1 MKIKLTICIISM
13 TLIQA
18 CSSSPKTG
26 LDKVVADNI
35 GQEKVIS
42 RIDDLSSRPAWLQ
55 EQTPFRIEGGKVLSM
70 GSTVIPAD
78 HNLSAAYR
86 IAENNSKALIS
97 HSIEQRLEYVFQQ
110 ADEGTSMGSNQA
122 QFIGAEASKL
132 TTNSLRPSKR
142 YWERVAT
149 VGQDGQATVQ
159 YRVFALTEMPEEDFK
174 KAILD
179 SIRKSQGKQGIS
191 AEFAK
196 KVSNHWDAFV
206 NDSPQPLEQK

>member
-1 MKIKLTICIISM
+1 MKIKQIFRVFIISL
-13 TLIQA
+13 LIQA

-35 GQEKVIS
+35 GQEKIIS
-42 RIDDLSSRPAWLQ
+42 RIDDLSSRPSWLQ

-97 HSIEQRLEYVFQQ
+97 HSIEQRLDFVFQN
-110 ADEGTSMGSNQA
+110 AEEGTSLGANQA
-122 QFIGAEASKL
+122 QYIGAEASKL

-142 YWERVAT
+142 YWEKVAI
-149 VGQDGQATVQ
+149 VGQGGETTVQ
-159 YRVFALTEMPEEDFK
+159 YRVFALSELPEEDFK

-179 SIRKSQGKQGIS
+179 SIRKNQGKQGIS
-191 AEFAK
+191 TEFAK
-196 KVSNHWDAFV
+196 KVDKHWDNFV
-206 NDSPQPLEQK
+206 NANPNEQKQ